1 MMMPSNSIAFSEFIL
16 YRLVGRL
23 CETPVFT
30 SQRRAQS
37 PYNFQK
43 PTSACL
49 QRSASRP
56 RREDAAAL
64 RADALHL
71 RLMGGR

>member
-16 YRLVGRL
+16 YRFVGRL

-30 SQRRAQS
+30 SRQLAQS
-37 PYNFQK
+37 PYNFLK

-49 QRSASRP
+49 QTSASRP
-56 RREDAAAL
+56 RREDAVVL
-64 RADALHL
+64 RVDALHL